1 MWRRLTSL
9 SRHLPHVSRA
19 GLVKLQL
26 LVCLFKAVTG
36 SSVEFFFFF
45 KDAEMNDYT
54 CIKLNLWSCK
64 TVLEYSGS

>member
-36 SSVEFFFFF
+36 SSVEFFFFLRML
-45 KDAEMNDYT
+45 K
-54 CIKLNLWSCK
+54 
-64 TVLEYSGS
+64 